1 VVVREEKQMIDGGGG
16 CSGGEAIRKVSDF
29 WCVRVSEE
37 RSEAAV
43 E

>member
-1 VVVREEKQMIDGGGG
+1 MVVVVVAAAKPLER
-16 CSGGEAIRKVSDF
+16 VSDF

-37 RSEAAV
+37 KSEVAV

>member
-1 VVVREEKQMIDGGGG
+1 MVVVVVVAAAKPLER
-16 CSGGEAIRKVSDF
+16 VSNF